1 MDKRVSMSD
10 IIRAKQNGRK
20 ITAVSCYDYTFARLV
35 AKAGVEM
42 ILVGDSAAQ
51 ILLGHDTTLPA
62 TMDFMVTITEAVRRA
77 APNVCLIADMPFLS
91 YHTGTADAVRNAGR
105 FVQETG
111 VQIIKVE
118 VTAAHLDVVKAISD
132 AGMSVMAHIGLC
144 PQRVAKVGKLRA
156 EGTTAAAAVELVQL
170 AKQMVEAGAG
180 SLLLEGT
187 ACEVAKIIT
196 EQSPVPVISCGSGPD
211 CDGQV
216 LVIADILGLNSDPK
230 PKFAKTFAQMDAP
243 MVQAL
248 QDYADQIRGGQYPAD
263 EHCYHIKSGE
273 EEKLTQMLTGLS

>member
-1 MDKRVSMSD
+1 MDTKITISD
-10 IIRAKQNGRK
+10 LIKAKQDGRK
-20 ITAVSCYDYTFARLV
+20 ITMVSCYDYTFARLV

-51 ILLGHDTTLPA
+51 ILLGHDTTLPV

-77 APNVCLIADMPFLS
+77 APNVCLVADMPFLS

-111 VQIIKVE
+111 AQIIKVE
-118 VTAAHLDVVKAISD
+118 VTAAHLDIVKAISD

-144 PQRVAKVGKLRA
+144 PQRVAKLGRLRA
-156 EGTTAAAAVELVQL
+156 EGTTAAAAMELVQL
-170 AKQMVEAGAG
+170 AKQLVDAGAG

-187 ACEVAKIIT
+187 ACEVATIVT
-196 EQSPVPVISCGSGPD
+196 EESPVPVISCGSGPD

-230 PKFAKTFAQMDAP
+230 PKFAKTFAQMDTP
-243 MVQAL
+243 MAQAL
-248 QDYADQIRGGQYPAD
+248 KDYASQVRDGQYPAD

-273 EEKLTQMLTGLS
+273 LEKLRQMLTGLR